1 MLKPPRQS
9 LPTGHDIR
17 MLSHSMASSFNR
29 TPFGAPT
36 MLILAHL
43 SFSFIVGTLVPVRHP
58 FFRRLIE
65 SLNHSPGPPLLFPSH
80 WRFGI
85 CRRHPSR
92 FSSPGP
98 PLLFPSHWR
107 FGVCRRH
114 PSRSQSLPSL
124 PFPLSAALWCQL
136 IPYRCPDSWPVPVWR
151 HLVPVWRYRSA
162 RLPLPRTQFLLPILS
177 KCQTISC

>member
-1 MLKPPRQS
+1 MKADFNHDKVSKQATTSECSPTRWRPPS
-9 LPTGHDIR
+9 IGLLSAHPR
-17 MLSHSMASSFNR
+17 MLV
-29 TPFGAPT
+29 
-36 MLILAHL
+36 LALL

-114 PSRSQSLPSL
+114 PSRSQSLILTP
-124 PFPLSAALWCQL
+124 
-136 IPYRCPDSWPVPVWR
+136 
-151 HLVPVWRYRSA
+151 
-162 RLPLPRTQFLLPILS
+162 LPLLIGSPACVATILLPRLQEHNQ
-177 KCQTISC
+177 CLQALHAA